1 MLDAI
6 SNEVFTILTTSVC
19 GVSLT
24 SIIGMVIYA
33 IRLSVKNKKNLQI
46 TTETIEEA
54 FKNVV
59 LPKNIKLDISNKIEK
74 PIKEGLLELSER
86 VNGTL
91 SRVEEGEKMML
102 QILTL
107 FTHFQKLPDDVR
119 EQIEDFINEDALSM
133 DAKL

>member
-1 MLDAI
+1 
-6 SNEVFTILTTSVC
+6 
-19 GVSLT
+19 
-24 SIIGMVIYA
+24 MVIYA